1 MEGKKGR
8 GRKQV
13 RKEERK
19 EGKEEKKE
27 GDEEEKKWFNICI

>member
-13 RKEERK
+13 RKKERK